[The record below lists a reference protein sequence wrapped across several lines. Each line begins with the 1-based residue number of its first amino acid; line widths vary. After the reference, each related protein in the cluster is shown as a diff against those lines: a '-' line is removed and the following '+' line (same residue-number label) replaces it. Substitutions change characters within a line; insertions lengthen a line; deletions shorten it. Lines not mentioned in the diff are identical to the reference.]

1 MVLFLLPSL
10 VKSQCT
16 IANYLTAFRIPAT
29 SYPYISVSSGVTVS
43 VTIVNIS
50 TLSDVAYAC
59 NGNNYAGASPA
70 WWLNSTTQRIVLNFS
85 APVTRFTVLANGINA
100 TEIFYYAAATGAITL
115 ADYCT
120 TGMIPSGS
128 QISYTPTAAGG
139 SLISIVNP
147 TGSTSYTMT
156 HNGLGSGSRV
166 TLLDCFLKLAP
177 LPVEL
182 TEFKAQC
189 RSTDVVE
196 LQWQTASELENDF
209 FSVEKSADTK
219 NWMELGNVK
228 GAGTF
233 MSVKNYSYRDN
244 NKNSGTVYYRLK
256 QTDVNRNYK
265 YSDMV
270 VLNSCQEKGN
280 GELILYPN
288 PAKSE
293 VIFKTDADGV
303 MVEITDLI
311 GFKLEA
317 LSLERGE
324 NKVNLS
330 NYANGTYYIKVI
342 NENGEVNIKKLLIDN

>member
-1 MVLFLLPSL
+1 MKTLFKLAVILFLLPS
-10 VKSQCT
+10 VAKSQCT

-29 SYPYISVSSGVTVS
+29 SYPYTSVSSGVTVS

-59 NGNNYAGASPA
+59 NGNNYAGATPA

-120 TGMIPSGS
+120 TAMIPSGS
-128 QISYTPTAAGG
+128 QITYTPTAAGG
-139 SLISIVNP
+139 SLISIINP

-182 TEFKAQC
+182 TDFKAQC
-189 RSTDVVE
+189 RSNDIVE

-209 FSVEKSADTK
+209 FTIEKSYDTK
-219 NWMELGNVK
+219 SWIDLANVK
-228 GAGTF
+228 GAGTS

-244 NKNSGTVYYRLK
+244 NKSAGTVYYSLK
-256 QTDVNRNYK
+256 KNDVNRN
-265 YSDMV
+265 
-270 VLNSCQEKGN
+270 
-280 GELILYPN
+280 
-288 PAKSE
+288 
-293 VIFKTDADGV
+293 FK
-303 MVEITDLI
+303 
-311 GFKLEA
+311 
-317 LSLERGE
+317 
-324 NKVNLS
+324 
-330 NYANGTYYIKVI
+330 
-342 NENGEVNIKKLLIDN
+342 